1 MVCDECKKCFN
12 YLVSEVG
19 CFGNE
24 EPCDFLETDKQD
36 LKETLESIKRSM
48 Y

>member
-1 MVCDECKKCFN
+1 MVCDECKECFN
-12 YLVSEVG
+12 YWVCENG
-19 CFGNE
+19 CYGSDV
-24 EPCDFLETDKQD
+24 PCELLQTDNQD